1 MLRFK
6 DLMERVNET
15 RSFYLEEVEELDEN
29 FDSNSKAH
37 QAAKEA
43 VKGFKAKHSKATY
56 HPDGTATIT
65 TNGRLADDPSN
76 KHDIS
81 KQVDMKSHH
90 VVNAHLKSA
99 GGTHGMTADETNGHK
114 EKLNG
119 VNWKVKEKTKPSL
132 YKAGSH
138 EIHLSE
144 EVEGLDYDLFE
155 SIMLGEG
162 DLSIRTLYNKYADH
176 ALGAGDKPE
185 PKKAAAVKKA
195 ITKVHGSTVMGHLEK
210 AKNAAAKN
218 DQESESHHFNAARNS
233 AKTDTMGATVGKGR
247 SSMRK
252 EDVNLDESRMK
263 DLAMDMESLSH
274 ADFKKKHKRTKQEMQ
289 SSLKSE
295 GISLDELSVDTMRS
309 YRAKAKDDAYDA
321 ADVDDDRRLRKRSM
335 GSWDAGKKILK
346 KGAPLRKEEIEQTDE
361 ELKGNQHKIDAN
373 KNGKVDGHDF
383 KILRNAKKARYQ

>member
-1 MLRFK
+1 MLKFK
-6 DLMERVNET
+6 DLMERINET
-15 RSFYLEEVEELDEN
+15 RSLNLEEVESIDEN
-29 FDSNSKAH
+29 FDSNSNAH
-37 QAAKEA
+37 QAAKNA
-43 VKGFKAKHSKATY
+43 TKGWSAKHSKATY

-65 TNGRLADDPSN
+65 TNGRLADDPHN

-90 VVNAHLKSA
+90 VVNLHLRDA
-99 GGTHGMTADETNGHK
+99 GGTHGMTADETHGHK

-144 EVEGLDYDLFE
+144 GVEG
-155 SIMLGEG
+155 
-162 DLSIRTLYNKYADH
+162 
-176 ALGAGDKPE
+176 
-185 PKKAAAVKKA
+185 
-195 ITKVHGSTVMGHLEK
+195 
-210 AKNAAAKN
+210 
-218 DQESESHHFNAARNS
+218 
-233 AKTDTMGATVGKGR
+233 
-247 SSMRK
+247 
-252 EDVNLDESRMK
+252 LDESRMK

-274 ADFKKKHKRTKQEMQ
+274 ADFKKKHKRSKQEMQ
-289 SSLKSE
+289 DALKSE
-295 GISLDELSVDTMRS
+295 GVTLDELSVDTLRS